1 MWCPIVFL
9 GGWLVFDVFS
19 ERGIFKRFAVLL
31 GDFAGNQD
39 ETVL

>member
-1 MWCPIVFL
+1 MWSHMHVL
-9 GGWLVFDVFS
+9 GLVLDAFGK
-19 ERGIFKRFAVLL
+19 GIFKRFAMLL